1 MRKMWKSIR
10 EFFYSIFRNVAK
22 NLKYTFKSIFK
33 NAIKPLKMFFF
44 FIENILRL
52 TKHNL
57 EVKRFHNFRKK
68 LIYGQEKT
76 YSDLTIVSRTNGVL
90 SSTEISFAFT
100 SPTITACLVYMFK
113 N

>member
-10 EFFYSIFRNVAK
+10 EFFYSIFRNTDK

-33 NAIKPLKMFFF
+33 NAIKPLKMFF

-90 SSTEISFAFT
+90 SSTEISFALHFT
-100 SPTITACLVYMFK
+100 NHHGLFGTCV
-113 N
+113 